1 MRKVYQFKGKIERS
15 SILRRLK
22 VKVLRLFRADLSF
35 QDSLL
40 GQNRIAHESPFVGGH
55 HDSWREIRRA
65 MLDAE
70 RQRAM
75 VLVERQKHPRL
86 Y

>member
-1 MRKVYQFKGKIERS
+1 MRKMYQFKGKIERS

-35 QDSLL
+35 EDSLV
-40 GQNRIAHESPFVGGH
+40 GQNRIAHESPFVYSH

-65 MLDAE
+65 TLNAE
-70 RQRAM
+70 RKRAM
-75 VLVERQKHPRL
+75 ALMERQKHQRL